1 MKSILA
7 LTTLSLLAGAAM
19 AQDAGKPLNLNLSPN
34 YVPAASS
41 TAPAPAQAPAVAD
54 NGSKNGTASMSHP
67 AAAATPAPAPASPA
81 GQAAPSA
88 GGKESVA
95 VTPSRAKDP
104 PGTYYGDTSGQMA
117 GADIEDD
124 GPRCDDATYNKP
136 QVHGSVSTGVVSASH
151 GGSGSYQGGAVS
163 LSQAFGSC
171 EHPTGGVSISVGGAT
186 GRFHGR

>member
-1 MKSILA
+1 MKSFLA

-19 AQDAGKPLNLNLSPN
+19 AQDAGKPLNLNLPPN
-34 YVPAASS
+34 YEPAASS
-41 TAPAPAQAPAVAD
+41 TAPAPAQAPAVAA
-54 NGSKNGTASMSHP
+54 NGSKNGIEPKSTQAQGTVANQAP
-67 AAAATPAPAPASPA
+67 AA
-81 GQAAPSA
+81 A

-95 VTPSRAKDP
+95 VNSSRPKDP

-124 GPRCDDATYNKP
+124 GPHCDDATYNKP
-136 QVHGSVSTGVVSASH
+136 QVHGSVTTGVVSASH

-171 EHPTGGVSISVGGAT
+171 EHPTGGVSISVGGTT
-186 GRFHGR
+186 GHFHGR

>member
-1 MKSILA
+1 MKSFLA
-7 LTTLSLLAGAAM
+7 LTILSLLAGAAM
-19 AQDAGKPLNLNLSPN
+19 AQDAGKPLNLNLPHD
-34 YVPAASS
+34 YVPAAAS
-41 TAPAPAQAPAVAD
+41 TAPAPAQAPAVAA
-54 NGSKNGTASMSHP
+54 NGSKNGIEPKTAQ
-67 AAAATPAPAPASPA
+67 AQGPAPAPAATTS
-81 GQAAPSA
+81 

-95 VTPSRAKDP
+95 ITPSRAKDP

-124 GPRCDDATYNKP
+124 GPHCDDATYNKP
-136 QVHGSVSTGVVSASH
+136 QVHGSVTTGVVSASH

-186 GRFHGR
+186 GHFHGR